1 MNSRD
6 IAVSSS
12 LLVALLTLSGCA
24 SASSE
29 AEPSPQIVVTT
40 SVIGSVVG
48 QIADCVAGGEGESGD
63 QVRVLLPIGT
73 DPHDFQPSSEQVATM
88 VSADVVIANGLVLE
102 EGLEA
107 VFEEIEADGGTVW
120 RVAEWIDPL
129 PFSGDHGHDE
139 HAEEESLAED
149 SQGDEHAE
157 EEAHTDADDGHADEA
172 EHGHGD
178 EDPHFWLD
186 MSRMAAVAEEVGS
199 RLSGEHGDEWT
210 RCGQEVASDILDTE
224 QEVFVQLEMISPDR
238 RVIVTDHDA
247 FSYLA
252 DRYDFEIAGVV
263 IPGGS
268 TLSEPTSQD
277 LARLVATIR
286 ERDIGVLIGSVFRSS
301 PLLGALA
308 EESGGDLLVV
318 DLYVES
324 VGEAGSDQAT
334 YQQMMVFNARA
345 LAEALQD

>member
-1 MNSRD
+1 MTSR
-6 IAVSSS
+6 ALTVSSVP
-12 LLVALLTLSGCA
+12 LVGALVLSGCA
-24 SASSE
+24 SASPE
-29 AEPSPQIVVTT
+29 EERSPQIVVTT

-48 QIADCVAGGEGESGD
+48 QVADCVAGGEGESGG

-88 VSADVVIANGLVLE
+88 VSADVVIANGLLLE

-107 VFEEIEADGGTVW
+107 VLDEIEADGGAVW

-129 PFSGDHGHDE
+129 AFSGDHSEDE
-139 HAEEESLAED
+139 HAEEE
-149 SQGDEHAE
+149 
-157 EEAHTDADDGHADEA
+157 GHADEEGHDDEGHEEGA
-172 EHGHGD
+172 DHGHGD

-186 MSRMAAVAEEVGS
+186 MSRMAAVAEEVGA
-199 RLSGEHGDEWT
+199 RLSVDHGEDWT

-224 QEVFVQLEMISPDR
+224 QEVFAEFETMTPDR

-252 DRYDFEIAGVV
+252 DRYDFDIAGVV

-268 TLSEPTSQD
+268 TLAEPTSQD
-277 LARLVATIR
+277 LARLIETIR
-286 ERDIGVLIGSVFRSS
+286 ERNIGVLIGSVFRSS
-301 PLLGALA
+301 PLLDALA
-308 EESGGDLLVV
+308 EESGGDLRVV
-318 DLYVES
+318 ELYVES
-324 VGEAGSDQAT
+324 VGEPGSDQAS
-334 YQQMMVFNARA
+334 YQQMMAFNARA